1 MWFILCI
8 PGYAGSA
15 EKLYIK
21 NLRSLKYSFFIS
33 GYMGQQEVYNFLKRN
48 KGKWFYSKEISKRLG
63 ASIGS
68 VTNCLKKLR
77 EYKAINFKGTKRK
90 NQFQYRFKR

>member
-1 MWFILCI
+1 MFTLSIQ
-8 PGYAGSA
+8 GYAGSA
-15 EKLYIK
+15 EKPYIN
-21 NLRSLKYSFFIS
+21 NLRSLKYLFFIR
-33 GYMGQQEVYNFLKRN
+33 GYMGQQEVYIFLKKN
-48 KGKWFYSKEISKRLG
+48 KNNWFLSKEISKRLG

-77 EYKAINFKGTKRK
+77 ESKAINFKGTKRK